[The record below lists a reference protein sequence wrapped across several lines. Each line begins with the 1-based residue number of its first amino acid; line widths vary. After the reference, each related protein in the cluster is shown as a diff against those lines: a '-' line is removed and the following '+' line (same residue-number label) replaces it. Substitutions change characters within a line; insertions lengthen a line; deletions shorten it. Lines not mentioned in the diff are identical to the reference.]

1 MGLSATRQ
9 DFTHSIGNLRKVQ
22 ANAGCCP
29 LQADSLL
36 LAASDPTRLHV
47 LEAATLEPI
56 RLIEPP
62 LEDGYR
68 IFAVE
73 TSPIGHL
80 VVVAANYSTSGMLFA
95 YDLDTGRLLFQWKSP
110 HGGEFD
116 FVETGRNAIRSCY
129 SVPLHPGP

>member
-1 MGLSATRQ
+1 LATYAKFRPTP
-9 DFTHSIGNLRKVQ
+9 DAVRFSTDG
-22 ANAGCCP
+22 
-29 LQADSLL
+29 LL